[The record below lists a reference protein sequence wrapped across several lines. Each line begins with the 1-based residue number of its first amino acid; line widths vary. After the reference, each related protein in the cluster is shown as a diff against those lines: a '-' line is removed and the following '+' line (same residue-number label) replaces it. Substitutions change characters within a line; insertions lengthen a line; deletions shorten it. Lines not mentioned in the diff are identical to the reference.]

1 MVNLASIPPLVPLFA
16 PYCGGVDRERELGSA
31 IRTLAEGQL
40 QGIRALKDGG
50 GHSFKLS
57 WSGELAPLATLA
69 CQLRFPD
76 HPSVRYDFRLPSH
89 QLVLWLMDAADT
101 GLADSFWAWLFQGGT
116 AESPP

>member
-69 CQLRFPD
+69 WTRPTPGWRTASGPGCSREAR
-76 HPSVRYDFRLPSH
+76 PSPHL
-89 QLVLWLMDAADT
+89 
-101 GLADSFWAWLFQGGT
+101 
-116 AESPP
+116 